1 MTASSGNIRILFLTI
16 LFLVITGCSGTRP
29 DSFLDEE
36 NAGSIENIET
46 LKSIISK
53 QGEKIEEI
61 EKELTAYQKMID
73 DQSQVLDV
81 HDDNNQNVREFRE
94 KLEKEVQ
101 AALNNIQDGIQDGS
115 FEKEVTNTLIKIQKK
130 IQILE
135 DRTFYTDSLY
145 FEIVND
151 LVMIENKFTSLISSY
166 KEMNEIT
173 GKRKTRIIPKIT
185 DAEYQ
190 AKYIESLSNYQN
202 GEWNLSLDGFKFLI
216 QADGNNQLADNCQ
229 YWIGEIYYSQKDFRR
244 SIKEF
249 EKVFTFPGT
258 NKSDDAQFKLGLC
271 YVNIGQIDK
280 AKQEFENLLEFYPNS
295 DYYKKGQDYLRQ
307 Y

>member
-1 MTASSGNIRILFLTI
+1 MTASSGNICILFITI
-16 LFLVITGCSGTRP
+16 FFLALTGCSGTRP

-36 NAGSIENIET
+36 NAGSVGNIET

-53 QGEKIEEI
+53 QGKKIEEI
-61 EKELTAYQKMID
+61 EKELTAYQKMIN

-81 HDDNNQNVREFRE
+81 YDDNNQNVREFRD
-94 KLEKEVQ
+94 KLEKEVREI
-101 AALNNIQDGIQDGS
+101 LNNIQDGS

-295 DYYKKGQDYLRQ
+295 EYYKKGQDSLRQ

>member
-1 MTASSGNIRILFLTI
+1 MTASSGKIYILFSTI
-16 LFLVITGCSGTRP
+16 LFLVISGCSGTRP
-29 DSFLDEE
+29 DSFLVVED
-36 NAGSIENIET
+36 ADTIENIEHM
-46 LKSIISK
+46 KSIINQ

-61 EKELTAYQKMID
+61 EKELKAYQEMID

-81 HDDNNQNVREFRE
+81 YDDHNQNVREFRE
-94 KLEKEVQ
+94 KLEQEVRVV
-101 AALNNIQDGIQDGS
+101 LNNIQDGS

-151 LVMIENKFTSLISSY
+151 LVMIENKITSLISSY
-166 KEMNEIT
+166 KEMSEIT
-173 GKRKTRIIPKIT
+173 GKKKTRIIPKIT
-185 DAEYQ
+185 NAEYQ

-216 QADGNNQLADNCQ
+216 QADSNHELADNCQ

-244 SIKEF
+244 SINEF

-295 DYYKKGQDYLRQ
+295 EYYKKGQEYLRQ

>member
-1 MTASSGNIRILFLTI
+1 MTASSGNICILFITI
-16 LFLVITGCSGTRP
+16 LFLGLTGCSGTRP

-36 NAGSIENIET
+36 NAGSVGNIET

-53 QGEKIEEI
+53 QGKKIEEI
-61 EKELTAYQKMID
+61 EKELTVYQKMID

-81 HDDNNQNVREFRE
+81 YDDNNQNVREFRE
-94 KLEKEVQ
+94 KLEKEVREI
-101 AALNNIQDGIQDGS
+101 LNNIQDGS

-151 LVMIENKFTSLISSY
+151 LVMIENKITSLISSY
-166 KEMNEIT
+166 KEMSEIT
-173 GKRKTRIIPKIT
+173 GKKKTRIIPNIT

-216 QADGNNQLADNCQ
+216 QADSNHELADNCQ

-244 SIKEF
+244 SINEF

-295 DYYKKGQDYLRQ
+295 EYYKKGQEYLRQ

>member
-1 MTASSGNIRILFLTI
+1 MTASSGKIYILFSTI
-16 LFLVITGCSGTRP
+16 LFLVISGCSGTRP
-29 DSFLDEE
+29 DSFLVAED
-36 NAGSIENIET
+36 ADTIENIEHM
-46 LKSIISK
+46 KSIINQ

-61 EKELTAYQKMID
+61 EKELKAYQEMID

-81 HDDNNQNVREFRE
+81 YDDQNQNVREFRE
-94 KLEKEVQ
+94 KLEQEVR
-101 AALNNIQDGIQDGS
+101 AVLNNIQDGS

-151 LVMIENKFTSLISSY
+151 LVMIENKITSLISSY
-166 KEMNEIT
+166 KEMSEIT
-173 GKRKTRIIPKIT
+173 GKRKTRIIPEIT

-202 GEWNLSLDGFKFLI
+202 GEWNVSLDGFKFLI
-216 QADGNNQLADNCQ
+216 QADSNHELADNCQ

-295 DYYKKGQDYLRQ
+295 EYYKKGQEYLRQ

>member
-1 MTASSGNIRILFLTI
+1 M
-16 LFLVITGCSGTRP
+16 
-29 DSFLDEE
+29 
-36 NAGSIENIET
+36 
-46 LKSIISK
+46 
-53 QGEKIEEI
+53 
-61 EKELTAYQKMID
+61 
-73 DQSQVLDV
+73 
-81 HDDNNQNVREFRE
+81 
-94 KLEKEVQ
+94 
-101 AALNNIQDGIQDGS
+101 
-115 FEKEVTNTLIKIQKK
+115 
-130 IQILE
+130 E

-295 DYYKKGQDYLRQ
+295 EYYKKGQDYLRQ